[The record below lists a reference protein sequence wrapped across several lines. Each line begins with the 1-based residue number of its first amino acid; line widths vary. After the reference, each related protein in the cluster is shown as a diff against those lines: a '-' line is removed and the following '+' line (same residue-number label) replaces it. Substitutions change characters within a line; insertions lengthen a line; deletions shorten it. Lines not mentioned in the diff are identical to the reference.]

1 MATAAQRDPTRTA
14 GVRRAYGAAIR
25 RRMEGLKRLIWETV
39 VTNDA
44 LYLEKHEQGVIRVFA
59 RTPAGKKY
67 DWPTDPAGKADA
79 FMDWLQE
86 AIDADVLG
94 IEQRDG
100 RRITLRD
107 EWQNMYVRSSYARSV
122 EAANFQLQRGG
133 FEIPKIALAAVFA
146 KPIHANTLAI
156 LYTRNFSALRGITEA
171 MAAGISRELTNG
183 MAQGLGPRQIAAL
196 LNQRVDGIG
205 IVRAQTM
212 ARTEIVHAYAE
223 GTLNRY
229 EEFGIKGVKGKV
241 EFSIAGK
248 DDKLCK
254 ECEDLDTQ
262 EFSISSARG
271 VIPVH
276 PNCRCAWLPV
286 I

>member
-14 GVRRAYGAAIR
+14 GVRRAYGAALR
-25 RRMEGLKRLIWETV
+25 RRMDGLKRLVWETI

-44 LYLEKHEQGVIRVFA
+44 LYLEKRDSSVLRVFA
-59 RTPAGKKY
+59 RAQAGKKY

-79 FMDWLQE
+79 FMDWLQD
-86 AIDADVLG
+86 AIDSDILG
-94 IEQRDG
+94 VEQRDG

-107 EWQNMYVRSSYARSV
+107 EWQNMYVRSSYSRSV
-122 EAANFQLQRGG
+122 EAASTALKRGG
-133 FEIPKIALAAVFA
+133 LELPTTGLAAVFG

-156 LYTRNFSALRGITEA
+156 LYTRNFNELRGITEA
-171 MAAGISRELTNG
+171 MSAAISRELTTG

-196 LNQRVDGIG
+196 LNQRVDRIG
-205 IVRAQTM
+205 ITRALTL
-212 ARTEIVHAYAE
+212 ARTEIIHAYAD

-229 EEFGIKGVKGKV
+229 EEFGVKGVRGKAELSTAGDDNV
-241 EFSIAGK
+241 CPICASLDGREYSIA
-248 DDKLCK
+248 
-254 ECEDLDTQ
+254 E
-262 EFSISSARG
+262 ARG